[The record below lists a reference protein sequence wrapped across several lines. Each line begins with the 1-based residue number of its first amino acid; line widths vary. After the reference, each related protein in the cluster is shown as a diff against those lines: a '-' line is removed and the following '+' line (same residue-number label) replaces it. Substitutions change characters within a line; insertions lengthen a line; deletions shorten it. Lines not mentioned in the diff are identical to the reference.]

1 MGYWKMSSLLSQV
14 VQMQIALAEMEKA
27 AGIKDIGTAEK
38 MVLGAIVDL
47 SCEKKMVSTK
57 EIIEHPLV
65 ETCSRP
71 SLFRA
76 LKRLE
81 ALGNIAKSNEKRGWY
96 TLAPAG

>member
-1 MGYWKMSSLLSQV
+1 MSSLLNQV
-14 VQMQIALAEMEKA
+14 VQMQMVLAEMEKA
-27 AGIKDIGTAEK
+27 VGIREIGTAEK

-47 SCEKKMVSTK
+47 SREQATVSTK
-57 EIIEHPLV
+57 EIIKHPLL

-81 ALGNIAKSNEKRGWY
+81 ALGNISKSNEKRGLY
-96 TLAPAG
+96 MLATAG

>member
-1 MGYWKMSSLLSQV
+1 MSSLLNQV
-14 VQMQIALAEMEKA
+14 VQMQMVLAEMEKA
-27 AGIKDIGTAEK
+27 VGIREIGTAEK

-47 SCEKKMVSTK
+47 SRDEKMVSTK

-81 ALGNIAKSNEKRGWY
+81 ALGNISKSSEKRGLY
-96 TLAPAG
+96 MLATAG

>member
-1 MGYWKMSSLLSQV
+1 MSSLLNQV
-14 VQMQIALAEMEKA
+14 VQMQMVLAEMEKA
-27 AGIKDIGTAEK
+27 VGIREIGTAEK

-47 SCEKKMVSTK
+47 SREQATVRTK
-57 EIIEHPLV
+57 EIIEHSLL

-81 ALGNIAKSNEKRGWY
+81 ASGNISKSSEKRGLY
-96 TLAPAG
+96 MLATAG